1 MSLFDNSYARLPER
15 FYTKLAP
22 MPVREPIL
30 RAWNE
35 DLAAKMGLPDWEDD
49 EKARIFGGN
58 TVPDGAD
65 PLAALYAGHQF
76 GSWNPQL
83 GDGRAILLGEVTSG
97 AHRFDIQLKGSGPT
111 PYSRMGDGR
120 NWVGPALREY
130 LVSEAMHALGI
141 PTTRALALVTTGETV
156 VRERPLPGAV
166 VTRVASSHIRVG
178 TFQVF
183 AARQDEDALATLLD
197 HVIARHYPEAT
208 GPEEM
213 LEAAVARQA
222 ELVARWMAVGFIHG
236 VMNTDNAHVAGE
248 TIDYGPCAFMDGYSP
263 SRVFSSIDH
272 GGRYA
277 YSNQANIAAWN
288 MAQLATALLPLMP
301 NRDAAI
307 ESFTEIV
314 NGFAPAYQ
322 GALRRAFGAKIG
334 LTEMDD
340 DGAALVTSLLSMMV
354 EKEEDFT
361 NTFRALSDD
370 PEFTLAHDDYASWHE
385 KWQEMSPDPT
395 RMQATNPAIIPRN
408 HLVEETIQSAVY
420 DDFGP
425 FLALH
430 DALRAPF
437 TAPTET
443 RFTQPP
449 KPGEEVTQTFC
460 GT

>member
-15 FYTKLAP
+15 FYSKLSP
-22 MPVREPIL
+22 MPVRAPVL

-35 DLAAKMGLPDWEDD
+35 DLAKDMGLPDWDTE

-58 TVPDGAD
+58 SLPEGAD

-83 GDGRAILLGEVTSG
+83 GDGRAILLGEVIAGTN
-97 AHRFDIQLKGSGPT
+97 RYDIQLKGSGPT

-183 AARQDEDALATLLD
+183 AARQDGDALTALFD
-197 HVIARHYPEAT
+197 HVVERHFPHCA

-213 LEAAVARQA
+213 LEAAVSRQA
-222 ELVARWMAVGFIHG
+222 ELIARWMAVGFIHG

-263 SRVFSSIDH
+263 TRVFSSIDH

-301 NRDAAI
+301 DRDAAI

-314 NGFAPAYQ
+314 NGFAPTYQ
-322 GALRRAFGAKIG
+322 VAWRRVFGAKLG
-334 LTEMDD
+334 LTELNDESV
-340 DGAALVTSLLSMMV
+340 ALVTDLLSMMAD
-354 EKEEDFT
+354 KEADFT
-361 NTFRALSDD
+361 NTFRALTDD
-370 PEFTLAHDDYASWHE
+370 PDVRFDHADYAAWHDR
-385 KWQEMSPDPT
+385 WQAESPDVAL
-395 RMQATNPAIIPRN
+395 MAASNPSVIPRN
-408 HLVEETIQSAVY
+408 HLIEQAIQSAVY
-420 DDFGP
+420 DDFSA
-425 FLALH
+425 FFAMES
-430 DALRAPF
+430 ALRTPFAAPKD
-437 TAPTET
+437 P
-443 RFTQPP
+443 RLSQPP
-449 KPGEEVTQTFC
+449 RPGETVTQTFC